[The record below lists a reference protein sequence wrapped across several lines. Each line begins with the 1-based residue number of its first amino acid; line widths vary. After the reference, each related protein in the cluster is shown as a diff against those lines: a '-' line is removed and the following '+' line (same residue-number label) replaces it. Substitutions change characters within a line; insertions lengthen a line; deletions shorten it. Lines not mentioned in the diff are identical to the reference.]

1 MGIQPDDLI
10 VLISTHKIRDATLVG
25 MAFERL
31 KHNRYAVLRGGFNKW
46 QAEKRTADTIL
57 PSFKSSKYPVSD
69 LRDTFTVTA
78 KEVLAAVS
86 SPGTIILD
94 TRPVSYFTGEKQ
106 DEARGGHIQG
116 AINRPYSEDVV
127 KTDGYSTIKPVDELK
142 AIYEK
147 LIPTNETPVIL
158 HCRTGHQASQTY
170 FILVRLLGYTDVKWY
185 DAGWTEWAAK
195 RELPVERQ

>member
-1 MGIQPDDLI
+1 MLP
-10 VLISTHKIRDATLVG
+10 
-25 MAFERL
+25 
-31 KHNRYAVLRGGFNKW
+31 NRYAVLRGGFNKW

-106 DEARGGHIQG
+106 DEARGGHIPG
-116 AINRPYSEDVV
+116 AINRPYSEDVI